1 MDARGK
7 SKKAILARFSCSRPG
22 PAVYYGVYS
31 HVQWMIRR
39 VGAETAVGRTWA
51 LRFLTR
57 PIQGACHWP
66 AAQVIMQKS
75 ASTSFGS
82 SSLPAPTTPRTPRTP
97 STLHFSSLF
106 TLASSR
112 PYRPLTSA
120 GTTSTT
126 SAIPRA
132 ENFGFGGA
140 ANIDDSFQDFHS
152 TSTRSRRKNNSLG
165 SAPNV
170 LRKTSHDSL
179 ARKPSLSSLT
189 SPQQRQQDSQQRDQ
203 HARFLG
209 LRRRAISSSAL
220 RDRYGGAAVGSADY
234 QQHSSSSSSASN
246 SNTIFTDDSS
256 PPALPDFAIA
266 SAAKL
271 SRDPSRDTDGLPSS
285 SSSVPARSYS
295 GSYGSSN
302 RKTNDSPKKK
312 TNSMD
317 SAGPYMQSGGRAL
330 NRAGTLPVNG
340 YGTAGSGM
348 MPPPSAAGLQGES
361 SMVHQHITEMANKR
375 ISTLE
380 YLRKAYVTLPSPPPL
395 SMGIPLDAVYTSQ

>member
-1 MDARGK
+1 MT
-7 SKKAILARFSCSRPG
+7 
-22 PAVYYGVYS
+22 
-31 HVQWMIRR
+31 RR
-39 VGAETAVGRTWA
+39 VGAETTVGRTWA
-51 LRFLTR
+51 LRLLTH
-57 PIQGACHWP
+57 PTQGACHWP

-75 ASTSFGS
+75 ASASFGS
-82 SSLPAPTTPRTPRTP
+82 SSLPTPTTPRTPRTP

-112 PYRPLTSA
+112 TYRPLTSA

-126 SAIPRA
+126 SAIPPA
-132 ENFGFGGA
+132 ENFGFGGP
-140 ANIDDSFQDFHS
+140 ANVDDSFQDFNS
-152 TSTRSRRKNNSLG
+152 TTTRSRRKNNSLG

-170 LRKTSHDSL
+170 LRKTSHDPL
-179 ARKPSLSSLT
+179 ARKPSLGSLT
-189 SPQQRQQDSQQRDQ
+189 SPQPRQQDQHQRDQ

-220 RDRYGGAAVGSADY
+220 RDRYGGGAALGLGSADY
-234 QQHSSSSSSASN
+234 HQHSSSSSSASN

-285 SSSVPARSYS
+285 SSPVPARSYS

-302 RKTNDSPKKK
+302 KKPNDSPKKK

-340 YGTAGSGM
+340 YGTAGGGM

-380 YLRKAYVTLPSPPPL
+380 YLRKAYVTAKPLFSWSPVGRNIHFT
-395 SMGIPLDAVYTSQ
+395 MVTSESPY